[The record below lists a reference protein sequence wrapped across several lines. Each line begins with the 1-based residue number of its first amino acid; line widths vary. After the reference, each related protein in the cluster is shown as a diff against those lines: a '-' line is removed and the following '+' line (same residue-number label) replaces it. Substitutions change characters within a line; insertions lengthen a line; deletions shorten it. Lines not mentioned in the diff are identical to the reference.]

1 MPRTSKPAGTRNHP
15 VERQANKPKQ
25 KEKRL
30 LVPSGSVML
39 NLACSNTWRG
49 AFEVGRMSNLIG
61 DSSSGKTYL
70 ALEMLAQCAN
80 NPRFEDYK
88 LIYDDVEHALSM
100 DIESL
105 FGRRLANRIEGP
117 EGPLEITDPSR
128 TIEDWH
134 FNMKDALENG
144 PCIYVLDSF
153 DALTCEAD
161 IDKIKEM
168 RKAREAGRE
177 IAGSYNMAKPKKAS
191 QILQDIV
198 CEIEQSK
205 SFLLIISQTRD
216 NITPGSFEKKTRSG
230 GRALKFYAQ
239 HEMWLAVTGKIRKTI
254 NGKQRVVGSE
264 IKVKVSKNKLTG
276 AFREVGFDFRHGYGC
291 DDINSSLDFLIQ
303 EGVICKGKKMSWN
316 DIEGTQDKL
325 VQVIEDRGLETQLFK
340 DVQATWLE
348 LEEKLKPQRKSKYGD

>member
-1 MPRTSKPAGTRNHP
+1 MPRTSKPASTRNHP
-15 VERQANKPKQ
+15 VERQLTKVKP

-80 NPRFEDYK
+80 NPRFEDYS

-100 DIESL
+100 DIENL
-105 FGRRLANRIEGP
+105 FGKRLANRIEGP
-117 EGPLEITDPSR
+117 EGPLETTEPSR

-134 FNMKDALENG
+134 FNVKNALENG

-161 IDKIKEM
+161 IDKIEEM

-177 IAGSYNMAKPKKAS
+177 VAGSYNMAKPKKAS

-198 CEIEQSK
+198 SEIEQSK

-239 HEMWLAVTGKIRKTI
+239 HEIWLAVTGKLRKTI
-254 NGKQRVVGSE
+254 NGKQRVVGNE

-276 AFREVGFDFRHGYGC
+276 TFREVGFDFRHGYGC
-291 DDINSSLDFLIQ
+291 DDINSSLDFLMQ
-303 EGVICKGKKMSWN
+303 EGVISKGKKLVWN
-316 DIEGTQDKL
+316 DIEGSQDKL
-325 VQVIEDRGLETQLFK
+325 VQIIEDRGLETQLFK

-348 LEEKLKPQRKSKYGD
+348 IEEKLKPNRKSKYGD